1 MFKRLLG
8 MIFIMLS
15 FTVMGAK
22 VRNYGIT
29 KGEVIQIVYDTTKVV
44 FDEYHDEWNNIL
56 LGTLAAETDLG
67 SFKGK
72 STHGIAQITP
82 VAYKFIKKNLMSDKE
97 TYVRLKESGLD
108 FKKIGFNDLT
118 HNHRASITAMALYYK
133 YVVEAKKV
141 SIHKKDKAEV
151 WKKYYN
157 TYAGSGTKEH
167 FNKAY
172 KRNKSLIDETIL
184 VCKENDIRLAKE
196 TVVETQDEY
205 VATNMIMT
213 QTNKFTTFTTVLTKK
228 TDVVARYIELVAHNL
243 RHIKVALVPQVYI
256 S

>member
-67 SFKGK
+67 SFRGK

-82 VAYKFIKKNLMSDKE
+82 VAYKFIKKSLMNDKE

-118 HNHRASITAMALYYK
+118 HNHKASITAMALYYK
-133 YVVEAKKV
+133 YIVESKKV

-196 TVVETQDEY
+196 STVETQDEY
-205 VATNMIMT
+205 IATNMIMT

-228 TDVVARYIELVAHNL
+228 ADVIARYIELVAHNL
-243 RHIKVALVPQVYI
+243 GHIKVALVPQVYI

>member
-44 FDEYHDEWNNIL
+44 FNEYHDEWNNIL

-67 SFKGK
+67 SFRGK

-82 VAYKFIKKNLMSDKE
+82 VAYKFIKKSLMNDKE
-97 TYVRLKESGLD
+97 TYGRLKESGLD

-118 HNHRASITAMALYYK
+118 HNHKASITAMALYYK
-133 YVVEAKKV
+133 YIVESKKV

-184 VCKENDIRLAKE
+184 VCKENDTRLAKE
-196 TVVETQDEY
+196 SVVETQVEY
-205 VATNMIMT
+205 IATNTTIT

-228 TDVVARYIELVAHNL
+228 TDVITKYIELVAHNL
-243 RHIKVALVPQVYI
+243 GDIKVALVPQVYI

>member
-8 MIFIMLS
+8 MVFIMLS

-44 FDEYHDEWNNIL
+44 FNEYHDEWNNIL

-67 SFKGK
+67 SFRGK

-82 VAYKFIKKNLMSDKE
+82 VAYKFIKKSLMNDKE
-97 TYVRLKESGLD
+97 TYGRLKESGLD

-118 HNHRASITAMALYYK
+118 HNHKASITAMALYYK
-133 YVVEAKKV
+133 YIVESKKV
-141 SIHKKDKAEV
+141 NIHKKDKAEV

-184 VCKENDIRLAKE
+184 VCKENDTRLAKE
-196 TVVETQDEY
+196 SAVETQVEY
-205 VATNMIMT
+205 IATNTTIT
-213 QTNKFTTFTTVLTKK
+213 QTNNFTTFTTVLTKK
-228 TDVVARYIELVAHNL
+228 TDVIAKYIELVAHNL
-243 RHIKVALVPQVYI
+243 GHIKVALVPQVYI

>member
-44 FDEYHDEWNNIL
+44 FNEYHDEWNNIL

-67 SFKGK
+67 SFRGK

-82 VAYKFIKKNLMSDKE
+82 VAYKFIKKSLMNDKE
-97 TYVRLKESGLD
+97 TYSRLKESGLD

-118 HNHRASITAMALYYK
+118 HNHKASITAMALYYK
-133 YVVEAKKV
+133 YIVESKKV

-151 WKKYYN
+151 WKRYYN

-184 VCKENDIRLAKE
+184 VCKENDTRLAKE
-196 TVVETQDEY
+196 SVAETQDEY
-205 VATNMIMT
+205 IATNTTIT

-228 TDVVARYIELVAHNL
+228 TDVIAKYIELVAHNL
-243 RHIKVALVPQVYI
+243 GHIKVALVPQVYI

>member
-44 FDEYHDEWNNIL
+44 FNEYHDEWNNIL

-67 SFKGK
+67 SFRGK

-82 VAYKFIKKNLMSDKE
+82 VAYKFIKKSLMSDKE
-97 TYVRLKESGLD
+97 TYARLKSNGLD

-118 HNHRASITAMALYYK
+118 HNHKASITAMALYYK
-133 YVVEAKKV
+133 YIVESKKV

-184 VCKENDIRLAKE
+184 VCKENDTRLAKE
-196 TVVETQDEY
+196 SVVETQNEY
-205 VATNMIMT
+205 IATNTTIT
-213 QTNKFTTFTTVLTKK
+213 QTNNFTTFTTVLTKK
-228 TDVVARYIELVAHNL
+228 TDVIARYIELVAHNL
-243 RHIKVALVPQVYI
+243 GHIKVALVPQVYI

>member
-22 VRNYGIT
+22 VRNYGIS

-44 FDEYHDEWNNIL
+44 FNEYHDEWNNIL

-67 SFKGK
+67 SFRGK

-82 VAYKFIKKNLMSDKE
+82 VAYKFIKKSLMNDKE
-97 TYVRLKESGLD
+97 TYGRLKSNGLD

-118 HNHRASITAMALYYK
+118 HNHKASITAMALYYK
-133 YVVEAKKV
+133 YIVESKKV

-184 VCKENDIRLAKE
+184 VCKENDTRLAKE
-196 TVVETQDEY
+196 SVVETQVEY
-205 VATNMIMT
+205 IATNTTIT

-228 TDVVARYIELVAHNL
+228 TDVIAKYIELVAHNL
-243 RHIKVALVPQVYI
+243 GHIKVALVPQVYI